1 MAKINQR
8 LEINQKLNPKQIL
21 EASLFQLNS
30 FALEQRIFSELE
42 KNPLLEISDSE
53 VVSEEETKED
63 LDDFEIEE
71 LYSNT
76 DDFEINNTVSS
87 KQEIIESSAED
98 KKNQSDFI
106 KSQIKD
112 INLNEIDEKIAFDI
126 IDNLDHKGYMGIESI
141 LIADR
146 FDVDID
152 RVSEIRS
159 KIRQLDPPG
168 LASVDIRECLLSQL
182 EYHNYRKSTAF
193 NIIHD
198 CFENF
203 SKADYEKISA
213 KLFISKKE
221 IKKALE
227 ILATLYLYPADN
239 TEITAKQTI
248 LPDLSMDK
256 RNDKWIIAVND
267 VNTPELVLN
276 NRYSKMLEDKKVDR
290 KARSFIKKNYD
301 NALFFISAIQ
311 QRKVTMIKVMQSIVN
326 RQKSYFDTDQKILN
340 PMILKDVAEDINMD
354 ISTISR
360 ICNGKYVQLPWGIYE
375 LRFFFSEGISML
387 NGDVVS
393 SSLLKKDIV
402 NIIHKEDG
410 KNPLRDEDI
419 ADMLRDIGYKIARRT
434 VSKYREKLSI
444 PSSIIRKRIKGL
456 NQ

>member
-126 IDNLDHKGYMGIESI
+126 IDNLDHKGYMGIESV

-146 FDVDID
+146 FDVNID

-159 KIRQLDPPG
+159 KIRQL
-168 LASVDIRECLLSQL
+168 
-182 EYHNYRKSTAF
+182 YYN
-193 NIIHD
+193 
-198 CFENF
+198 
-203 SKADYEKISA
+203 
-213 KLFISKKE
+213 
-221 IKKALE
+221 
-227 ILATLYLYPADN
+227 
-239 TEITAKQTI
+239 
-248 LPDLSMDK
+248 
-256 RNDKWIIAVND
+256 
-267 VNTPELVLN
+267 
-276 NRYSKMLEDKKVDR
+276 
-290 KARSFIKKNYD
+290 
-301 NALFFISAIQ
+301 
-311 QRKVTMIKVMQSIVN
+311 
-326 RQKSYFDTDQKILN
+326 
-340 PMILKDVAEDINMD
+340 
-354 ISTISR
+354 
-360 ICNGKYVQLPWGIYE
+360 
-375 LRFFFSEGISML
+375 
-387 NGDVVS
+387 
-393 SSLLKKDIV
+393 
-402 NIIHKEDG
+402 
-410 KNPLRDEDI
+410 
-419 ADMLRDIGYKIARRT
+419 
-434 VSKYREKLSI
+434 
-444 PSSIIRKRIKGL
+444 
-456 NQ
+456 